1 MNRFN
6 RIRHHVDMK
15 DVKKRHLEESAARK
29 LEEKRI
35 KEEIEQINSEYEKR
49 KSDWRDDLKESDWTP
64 VDSPITNS
72 TSQRFNYSVGNL
84 ETGEPNTFTVSGLG
98 GVESLPS
105 SVEVDFGFGENPP
118 GGVNPPSYNQLAL
131 AGYAKPI
138 LMKRR
143 DTEDVN
149 PRLDASQE
157 FAQKVNA
164 DVMMNAR
171 VKTGELSLEQ
181 KKEFVEIY
189 KNDMEEWNKNSEAR
203 ARENVRRRKSNISK
217 VRSYVSKFGAILDKM
232 EGFETFMKITQGGK
246 KLIVVHQ
253 NNVFRDFSDK
263 FNVTVYEAAKGK
275 RISKIRGSFGKVTR
289 SMFDNPF
296 TKGKSSGQATIM
308 YDGIGGEVE
317 SKNFEIKE
325 LPPIPM
331 PTPPKFMQKNMDKGW
346 QPSVTSSYDQEFINK
361 MNAWFNTI
369 PTGGANFP
377 AKLAINL
384 AKGDLNP
391 VTESPGPVITS
402 LIKQN
407 IIDNL
412 AQGNSKSDKLGTNSY
427 WDSKSGKGAIR
438 YDMYKSFS
446 AKMAPVS
453 AALGQYSIERTDKGI
468 RIRDTYDISG
478 GFTSPGGAAI
488 FDPLT
493 KLIGGKDVQSTGET
507 LTAIAARRAAEL
519 GYDMVDADSGKTLK
533 PVYSGEEEFN
543 SRTYPNSG
551 APTIATPK
559 GFNIKIDFTIPWD
572 SFSPETA
579 ALLKIGGSKKVD
591 PLQSKTDRT
600 GYGYDTKGKLD
611 SSGYGMDPNRDTETE
626 ARPIKPSKTVKKIKS
641 MVKTKRKSL
650 SLDEPIV
657 RRKKES

>member
-1 MNRFN
+1 
-6 RIRHHVDMK
+6 MK
-15 DVKKRHLEESAARK
+15 DVKKRHLKERAAK
-29 LEEKRI
+29 KI
-35 KEEIEQINSEYEKR
+35 KEENNRKEAKAIQEIAKKYKSNWREELINEGE
-49 KSDWRDDLKESDWTP
+49 WQP
-64 VDSPITNS
+64 VASGAPTNAV
-72 TSQRFNYSVGNL
+72 TQTFGYFDGGFPVPNSQ
-84 ETGEPNTFTVSGLG
+84 TGQQVTTTLSGIGLQ
-98 GVESLPS
+98 GVESSTTIDL
-105 SVEVDFGFGENPP
+105 GFGETMNVDAPTF
-118 GGVNPPSYNQLAL
+118 NQLAI
-131 AGYAKPI
+131 AGYTPPLK
-138 LMKRR
+138 MMRR
-143 DTEDVN
+143 GTPEDTN
-149 PRLDASQE
+149 PKLDASQE
-157 FAQKVNA
+157 FVQKIGA

-189 KNDMEEWNKNSEAR
+189 KNDMEEWNKKSAEI
-203 ARENVRRRKSNISK
+203 ARENQRRRKSNISK

-296 TKGKSSGQATIM
+296 TKRKSSGQATIM

-325 LPPIPM
+325 LPTIPM
-331 PTPPKFMQKNMDKGW
+331 PKPPKFMQKNMDKGW
-346 QPSVTSSYDQEFINK
+346 QPSATSTYDQEFINK

-384 AKGDLNP
+384 AKGNLDP
-391 VTESPGPVITS
+391 VTNSPGPVITS

-519 GYDMVDADSGKTLK
+519 GYDMVDADSGKTLR

-543 SRTYPNSG
+543 SRNFPNSG

-559 GFNIKIDFTIPWD
+559 GYNIKIDFTIPWD
-572 SFSPETA
+572 SFSPQTSN
-579 ALLKIGGSKKVD
+579 LLRIGGSKKVN
-591 PLQSKTDRT
+591 PLQTRF
-600 GYGYDTKGKLD
+600 
-611 SSGYGMDPNRDTETE
+611 
-626 ARPIKPSKTVKKIKS
+626 
-641 MVKTKRKSL
+641 KTKRKSL

-657 RRKKES
+657 RRKKKS

>member
-1 MNRFN
+1 MGNFARVL
-6 RIRHHVDMK
+6 HHLDMK
-15 DVKKRHLEESAARK
+15 DVKKRHLKERAAK
-29 LEEKRI
+29 KI
-35 KEEIEQINSEYEKR
+35 KEEQDKKEKKVIQEIAKKY
-49 KSDWRDDLKESDWTP
+49 KSDWRKELEEDFTN
-64 VDSPITNS
+64 ITTGNK
-72 TSQRFNYSVGNL
+72 VGQTFRHNP
-84 ETGEPNTFTVSGLG
+84 TGATFTSSGGLG
-98 GVESLPS
+98 GVESVPKTVTLDLGLDGKFT
-105 SVEVDFGFGENPP
+105 VEAPTYD
-118 GGVNPPSYNQLAL
+118 QLAL

-138 LMKRR
+138 VMQNKKLE
-143 DTEDVN
+143 DTN
-149 PRLDASQE
+149 PKLDASQE
-157 FAQKVNA
+157 FAKKVGA
-164 DVMMNAR
+164 DYMMNAR

-189 KNDMEEWNKNSEAR
+189 KNDMEEWNKKSAEI
-203 ARENVRRRKSNISK
+203 ARENQRRRKSNISK

-296 TKGKSSGQATIM
+296 TKRKSSGKATIM
-308 YDGIGGEVE
+308 YGGIGGEVE

-346 QPSVTSSYDQEFINK
+346 QPSVTSSYDKEFINK

-384 AKGDLNP
+384 AKGNLNP
-391 VTESPGPVITS
+391 VTESPGTVITN

-407 IIDNL
+407 ILDNL
-412 AQGNSKSDKLGTNSY
+412 KQGNSRSDKLGTNSY

-438 YDMYKSFS
+438 YDMYKGFS

-519 GYDMVDADSGKTLK
+519 GYDMVDADTGKTLK

-543 SRTYPNSG
+543 SRNFPNTG

-559 GFNIKIDFTIPWD
+559 GYNIKIDFTIPWD
-572 SFSPETA
+572 TFSPETA
-579 ALLKIGGSKKVD
+579 TLLKIGGSKKVD
-591 PLQSKTDRT
+591 PLQTNTDRT
-600 GYGYDTKGKLD
+600 G
-611 SSGYGMDPNRDTETE
+611 
-626 ARPIKPSKTVKKIKS
+626 
-641 MVKTKRKSL
+641 L

-657 RRKKES
+657 RRKKKRG